1 MYSMMHAAFMQ
12 RLSLFLAL
20 VVISAHC
27 VLVCGMARTSQ
38 GGHGVR
44 VVEVVA
50 TCILQSWDGAAMAER
65 GGRSVVAVRGYIV
78 AL

>member
-1 MYSMMHAAFMQ
+1 MGWHGP
-12 RLSLFLAL
+12 
-20 VVISAHC
+20 V
-27 VLVCGMARTSQ
+27 
-38 GGHGVR
+38 GGRGVR

>member
-1 MYSMMHAAFMQ
+1 
-12 RLSLFLAL
+12 
-20 VVISAHC
+20 
-27 VLVCGMARTSQ
+27 
-38 GGHGVR
+38 VR

-65 GGRSVVAVRGYIV
+65 GGCSVVAVRGYIV

>member
-1 MYSMMHAAFMQ
+1 MHAAFMQ

-27 VLVCGMARTSQ
+27 VLVCGMAGLV